1 MVVAKSF
8 IIVCLR
14 ILDGVFDRSMVG
26 CKDVWCVATLVVL
39 MFSVCRPCAQVAGM
53 ATEEGGTATAATA
66 PATLEAEPRGVR
78 HRTFSRDDPGTP
90 ACARYQ
96 IPRLLCYLRAYYHCT
111 FPLRNYS
118 HVAVLTMCVIKSC

>member
-53 ATEEGGTATAATA
+53 ATEKEGPPPPLQLPPHLKRSHEAYVTERFHGTILEHLPVHAIRYLASSATFAHTTTAHFLYATTA
-66 PATLEAEPRGVR
+66 MSPSLP
-78 HRTFSRDDPGTP
+78 
-90 ACARYQ
+90 CA
-96 IPRLLCYLRAYYHCT
+96 
-111 FPLRNYS
+111 
-118 HVAVLTMCVIKSC
+118 